1 MTKTIRISISKN
13 KVVSILDVP
22 KGVEV
27 EITDE
32 DTNSY
37 ALFGKGDNKVLDVG
51 LT

>member
-13 KVVSILDVP
+13 QVVSILDVP

-27 EITDE
+27 EIVDE
-32 DTNSY
+32 DTDSY
-37 ALFGKGDNKVLDVG
+37 ARFGKGDDNVVDVG